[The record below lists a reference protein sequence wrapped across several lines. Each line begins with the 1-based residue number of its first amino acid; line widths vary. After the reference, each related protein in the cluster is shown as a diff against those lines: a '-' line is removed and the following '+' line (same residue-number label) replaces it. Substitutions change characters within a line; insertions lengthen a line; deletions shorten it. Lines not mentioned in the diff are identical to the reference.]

1 MIEFVIRGLVI
12 GVNYGLL
19 AMPLSLL
26 FVATGTVDF
35 ALGCYAVLAA
45 GVAFSVGSVAG
56 LAAGVAAAVVAACC
70 IGLVSELLQRRN
82 SGDHLAL
89 VLASFGFAVFIQS
102 LVLTAIGKDPFTKNI
117 FDVYWQVFGISISP
131 QAGIN
136 LVVALALLG
145 LLMLILFRTPLG
157 RSIRASAVNPRG
169 ATLAGVPVEL
179 VRFSVFVAA
188 GVLSGVAGLL
198 YLYTFGL
205 DYSAGMDL
213 TLASFGAA
221 IIFGIHSPSRAF
233 FGGLAIGVVEAL
245 STAYAPPEIA
255 TLIPLVFIFIV
266 LVARPAQIASGVR
279 A

>member
-26 FVATGTVDF
+26 FIATGTVDF

-45 GVAFSVGSVAG
+45 GVAFTVGGAAG
-56 LAAGVAAAVVAACC
+56 LPAGVAAAVAAACC
-70 IGLVSELLQRRN
+70 IGFVSEMLQRRN

-89 VLASFGFAVFIQS
+89 VLASFGFAVFLQS
-102 LVLTAIGKDPFTKNI
+102 LVLTAVGKDPFTKNV

-131 QAGIN
+131 QAAIN
-136 LVVALALLG
+136 LVVALTLLG
-145 LLMLILFRTPLG
+145 LLMLILFKTALG
-157 RSIRASAVNPRG
+157 RSIRAAAVNPKG

-179 VRFSVFVAA
+179 VRFFTFVAA

-205 DYSAGMDL
+205 DYSLGMDL
-213 TLASFGAA
+213 TLAGFGAA
-221 IIFGIHSPSRAF
+221 IIFGIHSPLRAF
-233 FGGLAIGVVEAL
+233 FGGIAIGIVEAL
-245 STAYAPPEIA
+245 STAYAPAELA
-255 TLIPLVFIFIV
+255 TIIPLIFIFVV
-266 LVARPAQIASGVR
+266 LVARPAQIASGAR

>member
-26 FVATGTVDF
+26 FIATGTVDF

-56 LAAGVAAAVVAACC
+56 LAAGVGAAVVAACC
-70 IGLVSELLQRRN
+70 IGFVSEMLQRRN

-102 LVLTAIGKDPFTKNI
+102 LVLTFIGKDPFTRNM
-117 FDVYWQVFGISISP
+117 FDVYWRVFGISISP
-131 QAGIN
+131 QAAIN
-136 LVVALALLG
+136 LVVALTLLG

-157 RSIRASAVNPRG
+157 RSIRASAVNARG
-169 ATLAGVPVEL
+169 ATLAGVPVGL
-179 VRFSVFVAA
+179 VRFSTFVAA
-188 GVLSGVAGLL
+188 GILSGIAGLL

-205 DYSAGMDL
+205 DYSVGMDL
-213 TLASFGAA
+213 TLAGFGAA
-221 IIFGIHSPSRAF
+221 IIFGIQSPLRAF

-245 STAYAPPEIA
+245 STAYAPTEIA
-255 TLIPLVFIFIV
+255 TLVPLVFIFIV

>member
-1 MIEFVIRGLVI
+1 MIEFVIRGLI
-12 GVNYGLL
+12 LGVNYGLL

-45 GVAFSVGSVAG
+45 GTAFVVGGTFGIV
-56 LAAGVAAAVVAACC
+56 AGVAAAVTAACF
-70 IGLVSELLQRRN
+70 IGFVSQILQRRA

-89 VLASFGFAVFIQS
+89 VLASFGFAVFLQS
-102 LVLTAIGKDPFTKNI
+102 FVLTVLGKDPFTKNI
-117 FDVYWQVFGISISP
+117 FRDYWHIFGISISP
-131 QAGIN
+131 QAGVN

-145 LLMLILFRTPLG
+145 LLMVILFKTSVG
-157 RSIRASAVNPRG
+157 RSIRAAAVNPKG
-169 ATLAGVPVEL
+169 ATLAGIPVEL
-179 VRFSVFVAA
+179 VRFFTFVAA

-205 DYSAGMDL
+205 DYSLGMDL

-221 IIFGIHSPSRAF
+221 IIFGIHSPLRAI
-233 FGGLAIGVVEAL
+233 FGGLAIGIVEAL
-245 STAYAPPEIA
+245 STAYAPNEL
-255 TLIPLVFIFIV
+255 TVLLPLVFIFVV
-266 LVARPAQIASGVR
+266 LVVRPAQIVSGGR

>member
-1 MIEFVIRGLVI
+1 MIEFIIRGLVM

-56 LAAGVAAAVVAACC
+56 VWAGVAAGVAAACF
-70 IGLVSELLQRRN
+70 IGVVSELLQRRK

-102 LVLTAIGKDPFTKNI
+102 VVLTFIGKDPFTRNI
-117 FDVYWQVFGISISP
+117 FDVYWRVFGISISP

-136 LVVALALLG
+136 LAVAVTLLG

-169 ATLAGVPVEL
+169 ATLAGVPVEW

-188 GVLSGVAGLL
+188 GVLSGVTGVL

-205 DYSAGMDL
+205 DYSLGMDL
-213 TLASFGAA
+213 TLAGFGAA
-221 IIFGIHSPSRAF
+221 IIFGIHSPLRAF
-233 FGGLAIGVVEAL
+233 FGGLAIGVIEAL
-245 STAYAPPEIA
+245 STAYAPHEIA

-266 LVARPAQIASGVR
+266 LIARPAQIASGVR

>member
-26 FVATGTVDF
+26 FIATGTVDF

-45 GVAFSVGSVAG
+45 GVAFTVGSIAG
-56 LAAGVAAAVVAACC
+56 LAAGVGSAVVAACC
-70 IGLVSELLQRRN
+70 IGAVSEMLQRRN

-102 LVLTAIGKDPFTKNI
+102 LVLTFIGKDPFTRNM
-117 FDVYWQVFGISISP
+117 FDVYWRVFGISISP
-131 QAGIN
+131 QAAIN
-136 LVVALALLG
+136 LVVALVLLG
-145 LLMLILFRTPLG
+145 LLMLVLFRTPLG
-157 RSIRASAVNPRG
+157 RSIRASAVNARG
-169 ATLAGVPVEL
+169 ATLAGVPVGL
-179 VRFSVFVAA
+179 VRFSTFVGA
-188 GVLSGVAGLL
+188 GILSGIAGLL

-205 DYSAGMDL
+205 DYSVGMDL
-213 TLASFGAA
+213 TLAGFGAA
-221 IIFGIHSPSRAF
+221 IIFGIQSPLRAF

-245 STAYAPPEIA
+245 STAYAPTEIA
-255 TLIPLVFIFIV
+255 TLLPLVFIFIV